1 MTATEPVRATCDDTR
16 VTPPAIPCATPRA
29 TPRMGLMAGSHED
42 VTRFEVID
50 HAPGAVSYHPDV
62 ARSLVARDVKVE
74 LSVQDEGRTLKVF
87 LTRIDAGERDPAA

>member
-1 MTATEPVRATCDDTR
+1 MTEVQ
-16 VTPPAIPCATPRA
+16 PA
-29 TPRMGLMAGSHED
+29 

-74 LSVQDEGRTLKVF
+74 LSVQDGGRTLKVF
-87 LTRIDAGERDPAA
+87 LTRLDAVCPKCGTAGCLRSARCPMGDT